1 MSLTASF
8 ADAIL
13 AVPDVCSCLQQQ
25 TLAPET
31 LFSKDNELLSIIIA
45 DCSALDHNSSHTLKS
60 RTQTNLKSG
69 NETSLSSLNQLQYC
83 HKKSRSS
90 KMGNQITAIAPAQ
103 ILPLESYFSDQ
114 TDYSKPVR

>member
-31 LFSKDNELLSIIIA
+31 LFSKDNEFLSIIIA

-60 RTQTNLKSG
+60 RTQTNLKFG
-69 NETSLSSLNQLQYC
+69 NETSLSSLNIRFNC
-83 HKKSRSS
+83 KIETFHKAS
-90 KMGNQITAIAPAQ
+90 
-103 ILPLESYFSDQ
+103 
-114 TDYSKPVR
+114 